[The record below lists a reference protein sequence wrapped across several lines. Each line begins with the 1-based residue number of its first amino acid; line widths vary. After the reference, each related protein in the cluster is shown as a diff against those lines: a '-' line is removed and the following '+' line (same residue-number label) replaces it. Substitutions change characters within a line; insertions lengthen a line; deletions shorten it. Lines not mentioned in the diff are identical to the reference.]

1 MKNTHNN
8 RQWFG
13 FSEDK
18 VFGEIM
24 SNPAFC
30 RHVLQGILPEIP
42 IKKIFPPKKQE
53 VIIDPEHRDQKDV
66 RLDIFVEDING
77 NLYNIEMQRSDDD
90 DIARRM
96 RYYASKND
104 QRYTLHQGYT
114 YNDLKNVFIIFLCTF
129 KTKQKVAIKST
140 YQTIN
145 VDNHADILQDGLT
158 KIIINS
164 NGVPDGTE
172 TETLLNLVK
181 LMKDLPV
188 HGDKLFDKAQKRI
201 ESMNADPEWRDTIM
215 DFETRMLEREQV
227 GEKKGRMEG
236 EKKGR
241 KEGEKKGLQQ
251 GLKTGALTLVAS
263 LKDVGCTSQQIL
275 QQLKQKYGNVFS
287 DKQLEEFLKQS

>member
-1 MKNTHNN
+1 M
-8 RQWFG
+8 
-13 FSEDK
+13 
-18 VFGEIM
+18 
-24 SNPAFC
+24 
-30 RHVLQGILPEIP
+30 
-42 IKKIFPPKKQE
+42 
-53 VIIDPEHRDQKDV
+53 
-66 RLDIFVEDING
+66 
-77 NLYNIEMQRSDDD
+77 
-90 DIARRM
+90 
-96 RYYASKND
+96 
-104 QRYTLHQGYT
+104 
-114 YNDLKNVFIIFLCTF
+114 
-129 KTKQKVAIKST
+129 
-140 YQTIN
+140 
-145 VDNHADILQDGLT
+145 T

-227 GEKKGRMEG
+227 GEKKG
-236 EKKGR
+236 
-241 KEGEKKGLQQ
+241 
-251 GLKTGALTLVAS
+251 LKTGELTLVAS

>member
-1 MKNTHNN
+1 M
-8 RQWFG
+8 
-13 FSEDK
+13 
-18 VFGEIM
+18 
-24 SNPAFC
+24 
-30 RHVLQGILPEIP
+30 
-42 IKKIFPPKKQE
+42 
-53 VIIDPEHRDQKDV
+53 
-66 RLDIFVEDING
+66 
-77 NLYNIEMQRSDDD
+77 
-90 DIARRM
+90 
-96 RYYASKND
+96 
-104 QRYTLHQGYT
+104 
-114 YNDLKNVFIIFLCTF
+114 
-129 KTKQKVAIKST
+129 
-140 YQTIN
+140 
-145 VDNHADILQDGLT
+145 QDGLT

-227 GEKKGRMEG
+227 GEKKGR
-236 EKKGR
+236 

>member
-1 MKNTHNN
+1 M
-8 RQWFG
+8 
-13 FSEDK
+13 
-18 VFGEIM
+18 
-24 SNPAFC
+24 
-30 RHVLQGILPEIP
+30 
-42 IKKIFPPKKQE
+42 
-53 VIIDPEHRDQKDV
+53 
-66 RLDIFVEDING
+66 
-77 NLYNIEMQRSDDD
+77 
-90 DIARRM
+90 
-96 RYYASKND
+96 
-104 QRYTLHQGYT
+104 
-114 YNDLKNVFIIFLCTF
+114 
-129 KTKQKVAIKST
+129 
-140 YQTIN
+140 
-145 VDNHADILQDGLT
+145 QDGLT

-188 HGDKLFDKAQKRI
+188 HGDKLFDRAQKRI

-227 GEKKGRMEG
+227 GEKKGRIEG
-236 EKKGR
+236 EKKGQ
-241 KEGEKKGLQQ
+241 QQ

>member
-1 MKNTHNN
+1 M
-8 RQWFG
+8 
-13 FSEDK
+13 
-18 VFGEIM
+18 
-24 SNPAFC
+24 
-30 RHVLQGILPEIP
+30 
-42 IKKIFPPKKQE
+42 
-53 VIIDPEHRDQKDV
+53 
-66 RLDIFVEDING
+66 
-77 NLYNIEMQRSDDD
+77 
-90 DIARRM
+90 
-96 RYYASKND
+96 
-104 QRYTLHQGYT
+104 
-114 YNDLKNVFIIFLCTF
+114 
-129 KTKQKVAIKST
+129 
-140 YQTIN
+140 
-145 VDNHADILQDGLT
+145 T

-227 GEKKGRMEG
+227 GENK
-236 EKKGR
+236 
-241 KEGEKKGLQQ
+241 

-263 LKDVGCTSQQIL
+263 LKDVGCTIQQIL

>member
-1 MKNTHNN
+1 M
-8 RQWFG
+8 
-13 FSEDK
+13 
-18 VFGEIM
+18 
-24 SNPAFC
+24 
-30 RHVLQGILPEIP
+30 
-42 IKKIFPPKKQE
+42 
-53 VIIDPEHRDQKDV
+53 
-66 RLDIFVEDING
+66 
-77 NLYNIEMQRSDDD
+77 
-90 DIARRM
+90 
-96 RYYASKND
+96 
-104 QRYTLHQGYT
+104 
-114 YNDLKNVFIIFLCTF
+114 
-129 KTKQKVAIKST
+129 
-140 YQTIN
+140 
-145 VDNHADILQDGLT
+145 QDGLT

-227 GEKKGRMEG
+227 GEKKGRIEG
-236 EKKGR
+236 EKKGQ
-241 KEGEKKGLQQ
+241 QQ

-263 LKDVGCTSQQIL
+263 LKDVGCTRHQIL

>member
-1 MKNTHNN
+1 M
-8 RQWFG
+8 
-13 FSEDK
+13 
-18 VFGEIM
+18 
-24 SNPAFC
+24 
-30 RHVLQGILPEIP
+30 
-42 IKKIFPPKKQE
+42 
-53 VIIDPEHRDQKDV
+53 
-66 RLDIFVEDING
+66 
-77 NLYNIEMQRSDDD
+77 
-90 DIARRM
+90 
-96 RYYASKND
+96 
-104 QRYTLHQGYT
+104 
-114 YNDLKNVFIIFLCTF
+114 
-129 KTKQKVAIKST
+129 
-140 YQTIN
+140 
-145 VDNHADILQDGLT
+145 T

-236 EKKGR
+236 EKKG
-241 KEGEKKGLQQ
+241 LQQ

>member
-1 MKNTHNN
+1 M
-8 RQWFG
+8 
-13 FSEDK
+13 
-18 VFGEIM
+18 
-24 SNPAFC
+24 
-30 RHVLQGILPEIP
+30 
-42 IKKIFPPKKQE
+42 
-53 VIIDPEHRDQKDV
+53 
-66 RLDIFVEDING
+66 
-77 NLYNIEMQRSDDD
+77 
-90 DIARRM
+90 
-96 RYYASKND
+96 
-104 QRYTLHQGYT
+104 
-114 YNDLKNVFIIFLCTF
+114 
-129 KTKQKVAIKST
+129 
-140 YQTIN
+140 
-145 VDNHADILQDGLT
+145 T

-227 GEKKGRMEG
+227 GEKKGP
-236 EKKGR
+236 
-241 KEGEKKGLQQ
+241 
-251 GLKTGALTLVAS
+251 KTGVLTLVAS

>member
-1 MKNTHNN
+1 M
-8 RQWFG
+8 
-13 FSEDK
+13 
-18 VFGEIM
+18 
-24 SNPAFC
+24 
-30 RHVLQGILPEIP
+30 
-42 IKKIFPPKKQE
+42 
-53 VIIDPEHRDQKDV
+53 
-66 RLDIFVEDING
+66 
-77 NLYNIEMQRSDDD
+77 
-90 DIARRM
+90 
-96 RYYASKND
+96 
-104 QRYTLHQGYT
+104 
-114 YNDLKNVFIIFLCTF
+114 
-129 KTKQKVAIKST
+129 
-140 YQTIN
+140 
-145 VDNHADILQDGLT
+145 T

-227 GEKKGRMEG
+227 GEKKGR
-236 EKKGR
+236 

>member
-1 MKNTHNN
+1 M
-8 RQWFG
+8 
-13 FSEDK
+13 
-18 VFGEIM
+18 
-24 SNPAFC
+24 
-30 RHVLQGILPEIP
+30 
-42 IKKIFPPKKQE
+42 
-53 VIIDPEHRDQKDV
+53 
-66 RLDIFVEDING
+66 
-77 NLYNIEMQRSDDD
+77 
-90 DIARRM
+90 
-96 RYYASKND
+96 
-104 QRYTLHQGYT
+104 
-114 YNDLKNVFIIFLCTF
+114 
-129 KTKQKVAIKST
+129 
-140 YQTIN
+140 
-145 VDNHADILQDGLT
+145 QDGLT

-227 GEKKGRMEG
+227 GEKKGRIEG
-236 EKKGR
+236 EKKGQ
-241 KEGEKKGLQQ
+241 QQ

>member
-1 MKNTHNN
+1 M
-8 RQWFG
+8 
-13 FSEDK
+13 
-18 VFGEIM
+18 
-24 SNPAFC
+24 
-30 RHVLQGILPEIP
+30 
-42 IKKIFPPKKQE
+42 
-53 VIIDPEHRDQKDV
+53 
-66 RLDIFVEDING
+66 
-77 NLYNIEMQRSDDD
+77 
-90 DIARRM
+90 
-96 RYYASKND
+96 
-104 QRYTLHQGYT
+104 
-114 YNDLKNVFIIFLCTF
+114 
-129 KTKQKVAIKST
+129 
-140 YQTIN
+140 
-145 VDNHADILQDGLT
+145 T

-227 GEKKGRMEG
+227 GEKKGR
-236 EKKGR
+236 

-263 LKDVGCTSQQIL
+263 LKDVGCNSQQIL

>member
-1 MKNTHNN
+1 M
-8 RQWFG
+8 
-13 FSEDK
+13 
-18 VFGEIM
+18 
-24 SNPAFC
+24 
-30 RHVLQGILPEIP
+30 
-42 IKKIFPPKKQE
+42 
-53 VIIDPEHRDQKDV
+53 
-66 RLDIFVEDING
+66 
-77 NLYNIEMQRSDDD
+77 
-90 DIARRM
+90 
-96 RYYASKND
+96 
-104 QRYTLHQGYT
+104 
-114 YNDLKNVFIIFLCTF
+114 
-129 KTKQKVAIKST
+129 
-140 YQTIN
+140 
-145 VDNHADILQDGLT
+145 T

-236 EKKGR
+236 EKKG
-241 KEGEKKGLQQ
+241 
-251 GLKTGALTLVAS
+251 LKTGALTLVAS

>member
-1 MKNTHNN
+1 M
-8 RQWFG
+8 
-13 FSEDK
+13 
-18 VFGEIM
+18 
-24 SNPAFC
+24 
-30 RHVLQGILPEIP
+30 
-42 IKKIFPPKKQE
+42 
-53 VIIDPEHRDQKDV
+53 
-66 RLDIFVEDING
+66 DIFNQ
-77 NLYNIEMQRSDDD
+77 Y
-90 DIARRM
+90 
-96 RYYASKND
+96 
-104 QRYTLHQGYT
+104 
-114 YNDLKNVFIIFLCTF
+114 FLT
-129 KTKQKVAIKST
+129 
-140 YQTIN
+140 
-145 VDNHADILQDGLT
+145 LQDGLT

-263 LKDVGCTSQQIL
+263 LKDVGCTSPQIL

>member
-1 MKNTHNN
+1 M
-8 RQWFG
+8 
-13 FSEDK
+13 
-18 VFGEIM
+18 
-24 SNPAFC
+24 
-30 RHVLQGILPEIP
+30 
-42 IKKIFPPKKQE
+42 
-53 VIIDPEHRDQKDV
+53 
-66 RLDIFVEDING
+66 
-77 NLYNIEMQRSDDD
+77 
-90 DIARRM
+90 
-96 RYYASKND
+96 
-104 QRYTLHQGYT
+104 TLT
-114 YNDLKNVFIIFLCTF
+114 
-129 KTKQKVAIKST
+129 
-140 YQTIN
+140 
-145 VDNHADILQDGLT
+145 NHADILQDGLT

-236 EKKGR
+236 EKKG
-241 KEGEKKGLQQ
+241 LQQ

>member
-1 MKNTHNN
+1 M
-8 RQWFG
+8 
-13 FSEDK
+13 
-18 VFGEIM
+18 
-24 SNPAFC
+24 
-30 RHVLQGILPEIP
+30 
-42 IKKIFPPKKQE
+42 
-53 VIIDPEHRDQKDV
+53 
-66 RLDIFVEDING
+66 DIFNQ
-77 NLYNIEMQRSDDD
+77 Y
-90 DIARRM
+90 
-96 RYYASKND
+96 
-104 QRYTLHQGYT
+104 
-114 YNDLKNVFIIFLCTF
+114 FLT
-129 KTKQKVAIKST
+129 
-140 YQTIN
+140 
-145 VDNHADILQDGLT
+145 LQDGLT

-227 GEKKGRMEG
+227 GEKKGRIEG
-236 EKKGR
+236 EKKGQ
-241 KEGEKKGLQQ
+241 QQ